1 MSAEPKTSTRDR
13 FVAAASQLFQQQG
26 FGATTV
32 QQIARAGNVPIG
44 SLYYYFPGG
53 KEDLGRAAVTYGAA
67 EFGEVLRQG
76 LASGS
81 TPSAAL
87 SGCARL
93 LAVRLEASGWSDGC
107 PVATVA
113 LETVQRSE
121 GLQGAAAAAL
131 QGWVKLVAG
140 RLRELGVAPARAQA
154 LATTT
159 IALLEGGELMAR
171 VLGSREPL
179 ERAALHLAELGRG
192 RARE

>member
-1 MSAEPKTSTRDR
+1 MAAEPKTSTRDR
-13 FVAAASQLFQQQG
+13 FVAAASRRFQQQG

-32 QQIARAGNVPIG
+32 QQIAREGGVPIG

-53 KEDLGRAAVTYGAA
+53 KEELGSAAVAHGAA

-76 LASGS
+76 LAGGT

-93 LAVRLEASGWSDGC
+93 LAQRLEASGWSDGC

-113 LETVQRSE
+113 LETVQRSQE
-121 GLQGAAAAAL
+121 LQGAAAAAL
-131 QGWVKLVAG
+131 QGWVTLVADH
-140 RLRELGVAPARAQA
+140 LRALGVRPARAQA
-154 LATTT
+154 LATST
-159 IALLEGGELMAR
+159 IALLEGAELMAR

-179 ERAALHLAELGRG
+179 ERAAVHLAELGKG
-192 RARE
+192 ACA